1 MKNKSDMN
9 FWFIGTG
16 HFAAALLPMLAV
28 DFNFGRII
36 TRTPS
41 KANRGL
47 KEEITPVERAAIET
61 GLIPSRTPL
70 LVSDT
75 SLRDD
80 FFKNTPDG
88 VFVIDFGEKISDPF
102 LTGTKFGCLNIHPS
116 LLPKY
121 RGAAPIQ
128 RALENGE
135 NYIGV
140 TLFLLT
146 EEMDAGP
153 IILQT
158 KEDISIETDYTGIMN
173 RTAVLGSEL
182 ANEWLRKIINT
193 PDQVLTCPQDHD
205 AATYAPKILKSE
217 SHQSFNITAKL
228 LHNRVRAFCPNPG
241 VWVLFREKRLKLILT
256 YPLEEADSSSEAGEI
271 IGFQNGSPVVK
282 CKVGS
287 IVLKQVQPE
296 GKRIMNGADWIN
308 GLHLPPESG
317 EWRIEN

>member
-1 MKNKSDMN
+1 MKNKCDLN
-9 FWFIGTG
+9 FWFVGTG
-16 HFAAALLPMLAV
+16 HFAAALLPILAGSYS
-28 DFNFGRII
+28 FSRII

-61 GLIPSRTPL
+61 GLKPIRTPF

-80 FFKNTPDG
+80 FFINKPDG
-88 VFVIDFGEKISDPF
+88 IFVIDFGEKITDPF

-135 NYIGV
+135 TYIGV
-140 TLFLLT
+140 TLFRLT

-153 IILQT
+153 VILQIS
-158 KEDISIETDYTGIMN
+158 EDISLEADYTGLMN

-182 ANEWLRKIINT
+182 ANEWLRKIIT
-193 PDQVLTCPQDHD
+193 APDQVLACSQDQL

-217 SHQSFNITAKL
+217 SHQSFNIAAKV

-241 VWVLFREKRLKLILT
+241 VWVLFREKRLKLIST
-256 YPLEEADSSSEAGEI
+256 YPLEETHTSSEAGEI
-271 IGFQNGSPVVK
+271 IGSYDGLPVVR

-287 IVLKQVQPE
+287 IILKQVQPE
-296 GKRIMNGADWIN
+296 GKRVMSGADWIN
-308 GLHLPPESG
+308 GL
-317 EWRIEN
+317 R